1 MWECLA
7 SCLFVIDVFC
17 FVLSFVRETE
27 FLMSST
33 VSIFHTH
40 ESTHKKIK
48 RGMSD
53 SLSEK
58 YSKWD
63 HLVVS
68 SDDEDD
74 CHPNIDIKL
83 WKRLQKEKRERERT
97 EQDDRIEA
105 LRARIDAVNVF
116 FVCVC
121 SYSNS
126 SH

>member
-1 MWECLA
+1 MMRGFSLWKDSKVEKI
-7 SCLFVIDVFC
+7 SKI
-17 FVLSFVRETE
+17 
-27 FLMSST
+27 MST
-33 VSIFHTH
+33 
-40 ESTHKKIK
+40 
-48 RGMSD
+48 

-83 WKRLQKEKRERERT
+83 WKRLQKEKRERTRE

-105 LRARIDAVNVF
+105 LRARIEAVRNLISCRYF
-116 FVCVC
+116 PSDDPHNHRHRRLHLLTKFK
-121 SYSNS
+121 SGKMRS
-126 SH
+126 

>member
-1 MWECLA
+1 
-7 SCLFVIDVFC
+7 
-17 FVLSFVRETE
+17 
-27 FLMSST
+27 
-33 VSIFHTH
+33 
-40 ESTHKKIK
+40 
-48 RGMSD
+48 MSD

-105 LRARIDAVNVF
+105 LRARIDAVRVF
-116 FVCVC
+116 VFYVLTT
-121 SYSNS
+121 SYS
-126 SH
+126 SHKTNTCTGTGIFP

>member
-1 MWECLA
+1 M
-7 SCLFVIDVFC
+7 
-17 FVLSFVRETE
+17 
-27 FLMSST
+27 
-33 VSIFHTH
+33 
-40 ESTHKKIK
+40 KKISFLFIK
-48 RGMSD
+48 KMSE
-53 SLSEK
+53 SLTEK

-105 LRARIDAVNVF
+105 LRARIDAVRF
-116 FVCVC
+116 FFSPLRSLEV
-121 SYSNS
+121 NDI
-126 SH
+126 

>member
-1 MWECLA
+1 
-7 SCLFVIDVFC
+7 
-17 FVLSFVRETE
+17 
-27 FLMSST
+27 
-33 VSIFHTH
+33 
-40 ESTHKKIK
+40 
-48 RGMSD
+48 MSD

-105 LRARIDAVNVF
+105 LRARIDAVHVF

>member
-1 MWECLA
+1 
-7 SCLFVIDVFC
+7 
-17 FVLSFVRETE
+17 
-27 FLMSST
+27 
-33 VSIFHTH
+33 
-40 ESTHKKIK
+40 
-48 RGMSD
+48 MSD

>member
-1 MWECLA
+1 
-7 SCLFVIDVFC
+7 
-17 FVLSFVRETE
+17 
-27 FLMSST
+27 
-33 VSIFHTH
+33 
-40 ESTHKKIK
+40 
-48 RGMSD
+48 MSD

-105 LRARIDAVNVF
+105 LRARIDAVSVF
-116 FVCVC
+116 VLFLCVLTTSKHNTNAC
-121 SYSNS
+121 TGTGIFP
-126 SH
+126 